1 MSLSFQLSDELTDY
15 GRKLRDWSVREAR
28 PLAREA
34 DDRHALPE
42 GWSKVLDGCP
52 VPVGRTDIPG
62 APPIPAFPDGEKV
75 TLLVFYESVNYGDPW
90 VMTAIGGGIGHLPVK
105 KVGTPEQIERW
116 YTPVVESGLV
126 TGFALTEP
134 QCGSDTSRI
143 ETTATRDGGTWVLNG
158 TKIFCSG
165 GERAEYV
172 TVFATTDKSA
182 GSRGM
187 AVFIVPKGTPGLV
200 IAKPNESKLGVRSQ
214 LTSEL
219 RFENCV
225 IPLDHRLGWTA
236 VGPAADGAALS
247 GQAGALSALADNRPN
262 VAAWAIGS
270 AQAALDVARERL
282 LERRAEFTDRRW
294 EVAET
299 EFARMNSALDRAR
312 RLNLKAQYLVDRG
325 TPSRSAAAVAKG
337 FSPQTC
343 ERIILRCMQLLGPEG
358 ASKQL
363 LLEKWYRDTKIIDI
377 FEGTGQI
384 QRLLVARQLMGR
396 AVG

>member
-15 GRKLRDWSVREAR
+15 GRKLRDWSVHEAR

-34 DDRHALPE
+34 DDRHALPD
-42 GWSKVLDGCP
+42 GWSKVLDSCP
-52 VPVGRTDIPG
+52 VGVGRTDVPD
-62 APPIPAFPDGEKV
+62 AEPIPAFPDGEKV
-75 TLLVFYESVNYGDPW
+75 TMLIYYENLNYGDPW

-105 KVGTPEQIERW
+105 KIGTPAQIEKW
-116 YTPVVESGLV
+116 YTPVITSGLT

-143 ETTATRDGGTWVLNG
+143 ETTAMRDGDSWVLNG
-158 TKIFCSG
+158 SKIFCSG
-165 GERAEYV
+165 GARAEYI

-182 GSRGM
+182 GPRGI
-187 AVFIVPKGTPGLV
+187 AVFVVPKDTPGLIIV
-200 IAKPNESKLGVRSQ
+200 KPNESKLGIRSQ

-225 IPLDHRLGWTA
+225 IPVENRLGWTA
-236 VGPAADGAALS
+236 AGPAENGSGVS
-247 GQAGALSALADNRPN
+247 GQAGALGALADNRPN

-270 AQAALDVARERL
+270 AQASLDVARERL
-282 LERRAEFTDRRW
+282 VERRAGFTGRRW
-294 EVAET
+294 ELVET
-299 EFARMNSALDRAR
+299 ELGRMNSALDRGR
-312 RLNLKAQYLVDRG
+312 RLNLKAQYLVDQG
-325 TPSRSAAAVAKG
+325 TPSRVAAAIAKG

-343 ERIILRCMQLLGPEG
+343 ERVVLRCMQLLGPEG
-358 ASKQL
+358 TSKQL
-363 LLEKWYRDTKIIDI
+363 LLEKWYRDIKIIDI